1 MDKNAG
7 DRIIERSEVGKRVS
21 MVKSGI
27 KLVIVALMFGFA
39 SSASAQTAVGI
50 SDILRTPSD
59 YDRTG
64 VAVSGNIKQ
73 VKIDAQY
80 ETFQVCNNSRCLWVL
95 AWGHAALQ
103 EGQFLTV
110 SGEFRVA
117 KAIGPCTLRNIIVV
131 QKGTL

>member
-1 MDKNAG
+1 
-7 DRIIERSEVGKRVS
+7 
-21 MVKSGI
+21 MVKTGI
-27 KLVIVALMFGFA
+27 RLVIIASLLGFV
-39 SSASAQTAVGI
+39 SSASAQTAVSI

-59 YDRTG
+59 YDRSG

-73 VKIDAQY
+73 VKIDAEY
-80 ETFQVCNNSRCLWVL
+80 ETFQVCNNGRCLWVL

-110 SGEFRVA
+110 SGEFRAA
-117 KAIGPCTLRNIIVV
+117 KHIGPCTLRNIIVV

>member
-1 MDKNAG
+1 
-7 DRIIERSEVGKRVS
+7 
-21 MVKSGI
+21 MVKIAI
-27 KLVIVALMFGFA
+27 KLVIVALMLGFA
-39 SSASAQTAVGI
+39 NSASAQTAVGI

-59 YDRTG
+59 YDRNG
-64 VAVSGNIKQ
+64 VAVSGTIKQ
-73 VKIDAQY
+73 VKIDTEY
-80 ETFQVCNNSRCLWVL
+80 ETFQVCNNGKCLWVL

-117 KAIGPCTLRNIIVV
+117 KHIGPCTLRNIIVV